1 MVKTL
6 NPKYCIDCLPTVIVE
21 TTCRGHNRFCGGG
34 KLTDDSTRLFKIITV
49 LLLGMV
55 VAGCNTTSVLR
66 ATPFDIPSQRFAAIV
81 VDETSGKVLYQ
92 ARADSTRFPAS
103 LTKMMT
109 MYMAFEA
116 LQNGKINKN
125 SPVPISRK
133 ASRQPASKLYLKEGS
148 TISVDDA
155 LTALA
160 VKSANDV
167 AYAMAEF
174 LGGSEA
180 AFARQMTLKAR
191 GLGLTSTTFR
201 NASGLPDKRQV
212 TTARDMAKL
221 GVILRQQYPQYFYYF
236 KKTSMEFRGKTVRGH
251 NRVLGQLRG
260 ADGIKTGYTR
270 ASGFNLVTSAR
281 TPRGRLVGVILG
293 ENSSKI
299 RDKHMIQLFKK
310 FGKKSVSASAV
321 VPQ

>member
-1 MVKTL
+1 ML
-6 NPKYCIDCLPTVIVE
+6 A
-21 TTCRGHNRFCGGG
+21 GG
-34 KLTDDSTRLFKIITV
+34 SARLFKTFSV
-49 LLLGMV
+49 LLLGLV

-81 VDETSGKVLYQ
+81 IDESSGKVLYE
-92 ARADSTRFPAS
+92 ARADAIRFPAS

-116 LQNGKINKN
+116 LQSGKIDKN
-125 SPVPISRK
+125 SQIPISRK

-148 TISVDDA
+148 TIGVDEA

-167 AYAMAEF
+167 AYAVAEF

-180 AFARQMTLKAR
+180 EFASQMTTKAR
-191 GLGLTSTTFR
+191 ALGLTSTTFR

-221 GVILRQQYPQYFYYF
+221 GVVLRKKYPQYFHYF
-236 KKTSMEFRGKTVRGH
+236 KKNSMVFRGKNVRGH
-251 NRVLGQLRG
+251 NRVLGQLQG

-281 TPRGRLVGVILG
+281 TQRGRVIGVILG
-293 ENSSKI
+293 ENTSKV
-299 RDKHMIQLFKK
+299 RDRHMIQLFKK
-310 FGKKSVSASAV
+310 YGKGRASAAAV
-321 VPQ
+321 KPN

>member
-1 MVKTL
+1 MGS
-6 NPKYCIDCLPTVIVE
+6 NGFD
-21 TTCRGHNRFCGGG
+21 GGG
-34 KLTDDSTRLFKIITV
+34 VLAGGSTKLFKFFAIF
-49 LLLGMV
+49 LLGLLA
-55 VAGCNTTSVLR
+55 AGCSTTSVLQ

-81 VDETSGKVLYQ
+81 VDESSGKVLYQ
-92 ARADSTRFPAS
+92 ARADATRFPAS

-109 MYMAFEA
+109 MYMAYEA
-116 LQNGKINKN
+116 LQSGRISKN
-125 SPVPISRK
+125 TQIPISRN

-148 TISVDDA
+148 SISVDEA

-180 AFARQMTLKAR
+180 NFARQMTAKAR
-191 GLGLTSTTFR
+191 GLGLKSTTFR
-201 NASGLPDKRQV
+201 NASGLPDSKQV
-212 TTARDMAKL
+212 TTARDMANL
-221 GVILRQQYPQYFYYF
+221 GLILRKQYPQYFHYF
-236 KKTSMEFRGKTVRGH
+236 KKNSMVFRGKTVRGH
-251 NRVLGQLRG
+251 NRVLAQLNG

-270 ASGFNLVTSAR
+270 ASGFNLVTSAQ

-293 ENSSKI
+293 ENTSRI

-310 FGKKSVSASAV
+310 YGKKSKSAAAV
-321 VPQ
+321 EPK

>member
-1 MVKTL
+1 MA
-6 NPKYCIDCLPTVIVE
+6 
-21 TTCRGHNRFCGGG
+21 
-34 KLTDDSTRLFKIITV
+34 V
-49 LLLGMV
+49 LLLGLL
-55 VAGCNTTSVLR
+55 VAGCNTTSALR
-66 ATPFDIPSQRFAAIV
+66 ATPFDIPSQKFAAIII
-81 VDETSGKVLYQ
+81 EEGSGQVLYE
-92 ARADSTRFPAS
+92 ARADAIRFPAS

-116 LQNGKINKN
+116 LQSGRISKSSQI
-125 SPVPISRK
+125 PISRA
-133 ASRQPASKLYLKEGS
+133 ASREPASKLYLKEGS
-148 TISVDDA
+148 SISVDVA

-180 AFARQMTLKAR
+180 AFARQMTAR
-191 GLGLTSTTFR
+191 ARQLGLSSTTFR
-201 NASGLPDKRQV
+201 NASGLPDKLQV

-221 GVILRQQYPQYFYYF
+221 GVILRQKFPQYFYYF
-236 KKTSMEFRGKTVRGH
+236 KQNTMVYGGKTIRGH
-251 NRVLGQLRG
+251 NRVLGRLNG

-281 TPRGRLVGVILG
+281 TPRGRLIGVILG
-293 ENSSKI
+293 ENTSKI
-299 RDKHMIQLFKK
+299 RDRHMIQLFEKY
-310 FGKKSVSASAV
+310 GKKSASAASV